1 VIPSNSHTVAII
13 TARGGSKRIPGKNI
27 RLLHGK
33 PLIVWTIENLLSS
46 QIFQDIVVS
55 TDSEEII
62 EIAKRAG
69 ARVPFI
75 RPSHLADDFTST
87 AEVAD
92 HAIRRLIDEGAP
104 RNSFFCVVYPAAVGL
119 TEEDFREALAVVARN
134 EADLVF
140 GASEF
145 PSHPARGWR
154 VNDNS
159 LAVPADPKNQS
170 MRSQDLPAMY
180 FDAGQFYWSR
190 YDTWRRIASGEEVRR
205 KILVLPRSR
214 AIDIDTEEDWA
225 LAELVYRE
233 LPVKN

>member
-1 VIPSNSHTVAII
+1 MILSNNHTVAIV

-33 PLIVWTIENLLSS
+33 PLIAWTIGNLLSS
-46 QIFQDIVVS
+46 QFFRDIVVS
-55 TDSEEII
+55 TDSEEIA
-62 EIAKRAG
+62 EIAKKAG

-92 HAIRRLIDEGAP
+92 HAITKLIEEGTP
-104 RNSFFCVVYPAAVGL
+104 QDSFFCVVYPAAVGL
-119 TEEDFREALAVVARN
+119 TENDYRDALAVLARD

-140 GASEF
+140 GGSEF

-154 VNDNS
+154 VNDEF
-159 LAVPADPKNQS
+159 LAVPTDPKNQS
-170 MRSQDLPAMY
+170 IRSQDLPRIY

-190 YDTWRRIASGEEVRR
+190 YDTWRKIASGEEVRR

-214 AIDIDTEEDWA
+214 AVDIDTEEDWA

-233 LPVKN
+233 LPFNN